1 MSGRVG
7 NDNRLN
13 GGVEGGFAGGA
24 AGGYAVAPILH
35 VQALIRSDTD
45 K

>member
-1 MSGRVG
+1 VG